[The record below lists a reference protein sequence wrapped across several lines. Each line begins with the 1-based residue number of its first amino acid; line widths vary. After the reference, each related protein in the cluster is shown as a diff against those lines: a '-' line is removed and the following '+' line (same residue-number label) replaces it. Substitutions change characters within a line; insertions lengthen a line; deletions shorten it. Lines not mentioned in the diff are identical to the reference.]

1 MFGGQLK
8 SRTISRGE
16 SGKSCDQKKTFII
29 FFHMKCVKVISIFYD
44 HPKKP
49 SNIAAMEI
57 RKSVIRDRSESRERR
72 LRSVERTRT
81 HRGER
86 RVPKLRYRVNREYSK
101 S

>member
-1 MFGGQLK
+1 MASHVTKKELFINFIFSYKVSEK
-8 SRTISRGE
+8 S
-16 SGKSCDQKKTFII
+16 
-29 FFHMKCVKVISIFYD
+29 SIFCD
-44 HPKKP
+44 HSKKP

-86 RVPKLRYRVNREYSK
+86 RVTKMRYRVNREYLK
-101 S
+101 F

>member
-1 MFGGQLK
+1 
-8 SRTISRGE
+8 
-16 SGKSCDQKKTFII
+16 
-29 FFHMKCVKVISIFYD
+29 MKCVKVSIFYD
-44 HPKKP
+44 HSKKP

-86 RVPKLRYRVNREYSK
+86 RVTKLRYRVNREYSK
-101 S
+101 SKTLKISIELIEHIEKF